1 MHHRCLAGA
10 PLTVDLFPETRHRQ
24 AIDAGAML
32 LGGHALPHG
41 EVLLA
46 AVQSV
51 TAAAPWRHMQ
61 TPGGRAMSMANS
73 CCGPLGWVSDSDGY
87 RYVARDPETGQPWPA
102 MPEAFGALAREAA
115 AAAGYADFVPDAC
128 LLNRYAPG
136 ARLSLHRDQD
146 EHDAEAPIVSV
157 SLGLPATF
165 LFGGARR
172 KDPCQRVALYHG
184 DVVVWGGPS
193 RFRYHG
199 VLPVADGQHA
209 CLGRCRINLTFRKV
223 Y

>member
-1 MHHRCLAGA
+1 M
-10 PLTVDLFPETRHRQ
+10 TVDLFPETRQ
-24 AIDAGAML
+24 CQPIEAGAVL
-32 LGGHALPHG
+32 LGGQALSSADA
-41 EVLLA
+41 LLA

-51 TAAAPWRHMQ
+51 TASAPWRQMQ

-73 CCGPLGWVSDSDGY
+73 CCGPLGWVSDSNGY
-87 RYVARDPETGQPWPA
+87 RYVARDPESGQPWPA
-102 MPEAFGALAREAA
+102 MPEAFATLAKEAA

-128 LLNRYAPG
+128 LLNRYGPG

-146 EHDAEAPIVSV
+146 EHDAKAPIVSV

-172 KDPCQRVALYHG
+172 KDPCQRVELYHG

-193 RFRYHG
+193 RFHYHG
-199 VLPVADGQHA
+199 VLPVADGEHPA
-209 CLGRCRINLTFRKV
+209 LGRCRINLTFRKV